1 MSFPLPLR
9 CQVFRKKPP
18 FSSIPGIGERLPPVR
33 IFSLEGVSASF
44 WLSLRL
50 PSVRIEAAAALSR
63 WLCALR
69 WLRPYCCPI
78 RKGKRLQIYIF
89 RFVVILRFRGRV
101 LLGGILYA
109 FCEKS
114 IFLFCVFSLIFISG
128 NILLYISVLREKHN
142 LIIPENS
149 PF

>member
-1 MSFPLPLR
+1 
-9 CQVFRKKPP
+9 VFRKKPP
-18 FSSIPGIGERLPPVR
+18 FPSIPGIGERLPPVR

-69 WLRPYCCPI
+69 WLRPFCCPI
-78 RKGKRLQIYIF
+78 ERGKSLQIYIF

-109 FCEKS
+109 FCEK
-114 IFLFCVFSLIFISG
+114 VFSYFAFLALS
-128 NILLYISVLREKHN
+128 L
-142 LIIPENS
+142 
-149 PF
+149 